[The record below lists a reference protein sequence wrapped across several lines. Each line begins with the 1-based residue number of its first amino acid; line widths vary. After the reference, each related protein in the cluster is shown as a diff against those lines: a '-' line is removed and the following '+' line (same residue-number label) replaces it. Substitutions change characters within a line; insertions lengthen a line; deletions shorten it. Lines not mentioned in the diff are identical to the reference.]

1 MSVIE
6 YAAKFVELA
15 KFYPH
20 YTAETAEFSKCIKFE
35 NGLRAE
41 IKRAIGYQKI
51 RQFSNLVSSCKIYEE
66 DTKAH
71 YKIMNE
77 RKGKQ
82 QQSRGK
88 PYSAPADK
96 SEQSVN
102 DESGPRKR
110 DTPTEIVCFRCEAVL
125 L

>member
-1 MSVIE
+1 VPLS
-6 YAAKFVELA
+6 
-15 KFYPH
+15 
-20 YTAETAEFSKCIKFE
+20 
-35 NGLRAE
+35 E

-51 RQFSNLVSSCKIYEE
+51 RQFYELVSSCRIYED

-77 RKGKQ
+77 RRGKQ

-96 SEQSVN
+96 GEQRVN
-102 DESGPRKR
+102 V
-110 DTPTEIVCFRCEAVL
+110 TP
-125 L
+125 

>member
-1 MSVIE
+1 MPLS
-6 YAAKFVELA
+6 
-15 KFYPH
+15 
-20 YTAETAEFSKCIKFE
+20 
-35 NGLRAE
+35 E

-51 RQFSNLVSSCKIYEE
+51 RQFYELVSSCRIYED

-77 RKGKQ
+77 RRGKQ

-96 SEQSVN
+96 GEQRVN
-102 DESGPRKR
+102 V
-110 DTPTEIVCFRCEAVL
+110 TP
-125 L
+125 